1 MSTPTTRFP
10 LIDVHAHYVT
20 DSGSGDEAQPIRQPT
35 LQKSR
40 ARCVVD
46 KMEMATT

>member
-20 DSGSGDEAQPIRQPT
+20 DSGSGDEAQPIRQPG
-35 LQKSR
+35 
-40 ARCVVD
+40 CV
-46 KMEMATT
+46 KRGSKTR